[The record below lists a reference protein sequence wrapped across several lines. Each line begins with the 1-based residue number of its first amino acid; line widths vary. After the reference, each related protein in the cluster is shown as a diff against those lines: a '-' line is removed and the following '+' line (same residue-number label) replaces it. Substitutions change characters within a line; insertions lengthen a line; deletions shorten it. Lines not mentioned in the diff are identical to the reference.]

1 MAGSSWRFQEYSK
14 SRAVQGL
21 PSDHF
26 ESLRMVNVHTEPSAF
41 DATLLATYGTGSKL
55 TVHFM
60 SPAQSDGTPE
70 QYRSLLKS

>member
-1 MAGSSWRFQEYSK
+1 MTCFLLNPSAFLMSYRNDEYGAAVAGSSWRFQEYSK

-41 DATLLATYGTGSKL
+41 DATLLAT
-55 TVHFM
+55 
-60 SPAQSDGTPE
+60 
-70 QYRSLLKS
+70 